1 MRRWIFAAAAAA
13 AGAAAPGA
21 AQAPAELAR
30 FEAALDAGRHD
41 EAARIYDGLVD
52 TRRLRAGVALAPDPL
67 LSGMAGRLY
76 LRRGHNVYALAYL
89 EQAQHASVPAGQRR
103 AAAIALAEAQTRTGD
118 RRSALAG
125 LQRLDRAGMSAEE
138 AAAAAL
144 AEARALLADDPRA
157 ALARVEPVRAATAEG
172 AAFEAETLAAQAHSL
187 LGDRASA
194 AAAADRAWTLSAPL
208 PAHRIAPLRI
218 ASVRAALAAERGDHA
233 AAAAMLNVAGAGT
246 SGTRLGRIAVDTLLR
261 RRRPDTGRPR
271 HVRGPRRRRGRHRG
285 RAGRGQPPD
294 RGRPLPRSAGRGG
307 SPCANRRSPASGTVL
322 TLRCRSVPNADFPA
336 EIDELPFAR
345 WFAARGLYSVFGL
358 RSAEALA
365 LKIGEAEQRL
375 GDNHPGLIPLRLQ
388 LGDWLAMADAERG
401 EESSFEVQA
410 LREAVTGA
418 MRRIG
423 GADEAIG
430 PPALEQLF
438 RQGSYAPNYE
448 EAVRRYRAGAP
459 AVLDALTLDR
469 GYVFL
474 VDWFGWDRDLPGDV
488 KRRAIERLAARFP
501 ARSADPRLRALRMR
515 LGALLRE
522 EGDAAAAARAY
533 AASGTPPGACVLQ
546 EEAPTATEGSI
557 GSDDFPPLP
566 LEHGIGGFTVIEY
579 GVGTDGR
586 VTAPRVIFSARR
598 FFSDNAAAACPE
610 VMAAIAAANR
620 LDTAYDGDALSRGW
634 TALFPSCSSG
644 RWTALWVATGTAAN
658 SLALAA
664 LCPPHGSIVCHRD
677 AHIQNDECGAPEF
690 YTHGA
695 KLLLAEGEGA
705 KLTPESV
712 TALLATG
719 AQRRPPGAAARA
731 LDHQRDRIWPGLHAD
746 ETAALGELCR
756 ARGLGF
762 HMDGAR
768 FANAVARLGC
778 SPADLTWRAGSTR

>member
-246 SGTRLGRIAVDTLLR
+246 SGIASDASQWIPFCGDGGLTRADHATFAVHAGGAGGTVVEPVAASRPTAVAPFLDALAGADLLSR
-261 RRRPDTGRPR
+261 TE
-271 HVRGPRRRRGRHRG
+271 
-285 RAGRGQPPD
+285 
-294 RGRPLPRSAGRGG
+294 
-307 SPCANRRSPASGTVL
+307 SPASGTVL

-586 VTAPRVIFSARR
+586 VTAPRVIFSAPAGLFDAVTVERIGAFR
-598 FFSDNAAAACPE
+598 FVPGRSGGKAAGCTGRE
-610 VMAAIAAANR
+610 QRVIWR
-620 LDTAYDGDALSRGW
+620 L
-634 TALFPSCSSG
+634 
-644 RWTALWVATGTAAN
+644 
-658 SLALAA
+658 
-664 LCPPHGSIVCHRD
+664 
-677 AHIQNDECGAPEF
+677 
-690 YTHGA
+690 
-695 KLLLAEGEGA
+695 
-705 KLTPESV
+705 PESRP
-712 TALLATG
+712 AKPPATPQAG
-719 AQRRPPGAAARA
+719 PPT
-731 LDHQRDRIWPGLHAD
+731 RI
-746 ETAALGELCR
+746 
-756 ARGLGF
+756 
-762 HMDGAR
+762 
-768 FANAVARLGC
+768 
-778 SPADLTWRAGSTR
+778 